1 MVGHQAVIEM
11 AVSGAAVVAGVA
23 AGSLVVGRL
32 PSFSFADVA
41 YAVAGA
47 ILAGFA
53 LSRDSGSMVH
63 KAIFSAIAGVGVGL
77 ALPVLA
83 RIPMVASVGA

>member
-23 AGSLVVGRL
+23 GGTIIVKRL

-53 LSRDSGSMVH
+53 LSRDGGSLMH
-63 KAIFSAIAGVGVGL
+63 KALFSAIAGVGVGL

-83 RIPMVASVGA
+83 RIPMVSKLEA